1 MSGTYAEGN
10 RVCWGNGIDRI
21 VKRDF
26 DNHEVIDDN
35 ILRATD
41 TVIIDSDV
49 TDRNH
54 HDFPLRKLAPGA
66 YRAYGELTDGVLL
79 ARSRA
84 SISLRISFCL
94 CSVMG

>member
-1 MSGTYAEGN
+1 MSGTYADGN
-10 RVCWGNGIDRI
+10 RVYWGNGIDRI

-41 TVIIDSDV
+41 TVIIDSEV